1 MEARLK
7 PIIFINV
14 LYPFQSTRPRGRDCE
29 PQRAT
34 HAREI
39 SIHAPR
45 MGARLQVS
53 SAFATFIAFQST
65 RPVWGATRYATT
77 SC

>member
-14 LYPFQSTRPRGRDCE
+14 LDPFQSTRPRGRDCE

-45 MGARLQVS
+45 MGRDS
-53 SAFATFIAFQST
+53 IIST
-65 RPVWGATRYATT
+65 STACGTHFNPRAHTGRDKP
-77 SC
+77 